1 MRGVNNETGGG
12 VEDLE
17 DLGEETAKYSPQN
30 NSTLKNHPKISP
42 DNRQPQPQD
51 QYSTSDPYQSRAPV
65 VGFGH
70 SRRESNNKTS
80 DSIGDWGNKTP
91 NKEDDGFDSA
101 KVLAMRNLLR
111 RDNGKSGLTF
121 QPEAGS
127 NQNTQFGTRMVL
139 GSNTGLSG
147 LPAINTKH

>member
-1 MRGVNNETGGG
+1 MKGVNNETGGG
-12 VEDLE
+12 VEELE
-17 DLGEETAKYSPQN
+17 DLGEETAKFSPQN
-30 NSTLKNHPKISP
+30 NSTLKNHHKISP
-42 DNRQPQPQD
+42 NNRQPQD

-111 RDNGKSGLTF
+111 RDNGKYGMNSM
-121 QPEAGS
+121 PEAGS
-127 NQNTQFGTRMVL
+127 NQNTQFGARMVL

>member
-1 MRGVNNETGGG
+1 MKGVNNETGGG
-12 VEDLE
+12 VEELE
-17 DLGEETAKYSPQN
+17 DLGEESAKFSPKN
-30 NSTLKNHPKISP
+30 NSTLKNYPKISP
-42 DNRQPQPQD
+42 NNRQPQD
-51 QYSTSDPYQSRAPV
+51 QYSTTDPYQSRAPV

-111 RDNGKSGLTF
+111 RDHGKNGFSS

-127 NQNTQFGTRMVL
+127 NQNNQFGARMVL

>member
-1 MRGVNNETGGG
+1 MKGVNNETGGG
-12 VEDLE
+12 VEELE
-17 DLGEETAKYSPQN
+17 DLGEETAKFSPQN
-30 NSTLKNHPKISP
+30 NSTLKNHHKISP
-42 DNRQPQPQD
+42 NNRQPQD

-91 NKEDDGFDSA
+91 TKEGDGFDSA

-111 RDNGKSGLTF
+111 RDNGKNGFSS

-127 NQNTQFGTRMVL
+127 NQNNQFGARMVL